1 MLMPTLSAATR
12 GCPLL
17 ASFSGSAVAFLHM
30 TPICLGTSKNQAVN
44 VIALIINVIQLG

>member
-1 MLMPTLSAATR
+1 MPMPTLSAATR
-12 GCPLL
+12 SCPLL